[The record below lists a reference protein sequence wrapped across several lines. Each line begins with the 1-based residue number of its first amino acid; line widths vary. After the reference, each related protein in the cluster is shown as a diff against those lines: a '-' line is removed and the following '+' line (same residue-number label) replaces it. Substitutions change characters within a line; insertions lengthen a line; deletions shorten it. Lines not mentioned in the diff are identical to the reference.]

1 MLRPFLGSWFSL
13 ALILDTTA
21 PVWQA
26 PQPTH
31 TSSYLE
37 LPALLA
43 LPFLTVLEQPALS
56 DGSPRTTC
64 PSCPGLSDGSLL
76 VLCDFFY
83 LKFLIGLLWVLFLQ
97 PLQCLHF

>member
-1 MLRPFLGSWFSL
+1 MVLSS
-13 ALILDTTA
+13 TA

-43 LPFLTVLEQPALS
+43 LPFLTVLEQPALFE
-56 DGSPRTTC
+56 GSPLTTC
-64 PSCPGLSDGSLL
+64 P
-76 VLCDFFY
+76 F
-83 LKFLIGLLWVLFLQ
+83 
-97 PLQCLHF
+97 